1 MTSPDESGPRTGA
14 TGRTIVVLDE
24 REGSAPDLLRGL
36 GVPCISA
43 RDVRRGGT
51 GDGPV
56 GTAGVG
62 DSSGAVPSGS
72 AVVLDAL
79 GIAILADAPPVVA
92 EAAADPSARGVVT
105 AEPEV
110 WVHTFGATPVPPP
123 GTPFADTALATWG
136 LLATGVATDGG
147 RSSTAFDGTGVL
159 VAVLDT
165 GIDQNHPDLAGRV
178 RLARSFVTGEA
189 VQDGNGHG
197 THVAGTIGGPVSPLG
212 GQRRYGVAP
221 GCDLLIGKVLGNTGS
236 GTSGGVLE
244 GMNWA
249 IEQGAHVISMSLGS
263 AVAEGEP
270 PLQYYAAAARA
281 ALRAGSLIIAAA
293 GNEGD
298 RPVGSPANC
307 SSVMAVAAVD
317 HRLLRAEFSCIAI
330 NGDGGELNLAAPGVG
345 IYSAFPVE
353 MDSYASLDGTS
364 MATPHVSGLA
374 ALAVQAAGLRGQD
387 LWDHLVAGARPLSE
401 GEDLV
406 GRGLAVVPPV
416 SA

>member
-1 MTSPDESGPRTGA
+1 MTSPDERGPRTGP

-36 GVPCISA
+36 GVPCVSA
-43 RDVRRGGT
+43 RDVRRGGAAT
-51 GDGPV
+51 GSV

-62 DSSGAVPSGS
+62 DASDEVPPGS

-92 EAAADPSARGVVT
+92 QAAADPSARGVVT

-110 WVHTFGATPVPPP
+110 WVHTFGTTPVPPP
-123 GTPFADTALATWG
+123 GTTFADTALATWG
-136 LLATGVATDGG
+136 LLATGVASDEG
-147 RSSTAFDGTGVL
+147 RGSTTFDGAGVL

-197 THVAGTIGGPVSPLG
+197 THVAGTIGGPASPVG

-221 GCDLLIGKVLGNTGS
+221 GCDLLIGKVLGNAGS

-263 AVAEGEP
+263 AVAEGEA
-270 PLQYYAAAARA
+270 PLQYYEAAARA
-281 ALRAGSLIIAAA
+281 ALRAGSLIVAAA

-307 SSVMAVAAVD
+307 PSVLAVAAVD
-317 HRLLRAEFSCIAI
+317 HRLLRADFSCIAI
-330 NGDGGELNLAAPGVG
+330 NGDGGELNVAAPGVG

-374 ALAVQAAGLRGQD
+374 ALAVQAAGARGQA
-387 LWDHLVAGARPLSE
+387 LWDHLVAGARPLNE
-401 GEDLV
+401 GESLV
-406 GRGLAVVPPV
+406 GRGLAVVPLV

>member
-1 MTSPDESGPRTGA
+1 MTSPDERGPRTGA

-24 REGSAPDLLRGL
+24 REGSAPDVLGRL
-36 GVPCISA
+36 GVSCVSA
-43 RDVRRGGT
+43 RDVRRGGA
-51 GDGPV
+51 GDGSV
-56 GTAGVG
+56 GTAGIG
-62 DSSGAVPSGS
+62 DPVPPGS

-92 EAAADPSARGVVT
+92 EAAADPGARGVVT

-110 WVHTFGATPVPPP
+110 WVHTFPATPAPAP
-123 GTPFADTALATWG
+123 GTTFADTALATWG
-136 LLATGVATDGG
+136 LIATGVATDEG
-147 RSSTAFDGTGVL
+147 RGSTAFDGAGVL

-165 GIDQNHPDLAGRV
+165 GIDERHPDLAGRV
-178 RLARSFVTGEA
+178 RLARSFVAGEA

-197 THVAGTIGGPVSPLG
+197 THVAGTIGGPASPVG

-221 GCDLLIGKVLGNTGS
+221 GCDLLIGKVLGDAGS

-263 AVAEGEP
+263 AVAEGEG
-270 PLQYYAAAARA
+270 PLRYYEAAARA
-281 ALRAGSLIIAAA
+281 ALRAGTLIIAAA
-293 GNEGD
+293 GNDGD
-298 RPVGSPANC
+298 QPVGSPANC
-307 SSVMAVAAVD
+307 PSVLAVAALD
-317 HRLLRAEFSCIAI
+317 HQLVRAEFSCIAI

-345 IYSAFPVE
+345 IYSAFPLAQ
-353 MDSYASLDGTS
+353 DSYATLDGTS

-374 ALAVQAAGLRGQD
+374 ALAVQAAGVRGQD
-387 LWDHLVAGARPLSE
+387 LWNHLVAHARPLTQ
-401 GEDLV
+401 GENLV
-406 GRGLAVVPPV
+406 GRGLAVVPLV

>member
-1 MTSPDESGPRTGA
+1 MTSPDERGPRTGA

-24 REGSAPDLLRGL
+24 REGSAPDVLRGL
-36 GVPCISA
+36 GVSCVSA
-43 RDVRRGGT
+43 RDVRRGGA
-51 GDGPV
+51 GDGSVGAAGAGDPV
-56 GTAGVG
+56 
-62 DSSGAVPSGS
+62 PPGS

-79 GIAILADAPPVVA
+79 GIAILADAPPLVA

-110 WVHTFGATPVPPP
+110 WVHAFPATPAPAP
-123 GTPFADTALATWG
+123 GTTFADTALATWG
-136 LLATGVATDGG
+136 LIATGVAADEG
-147 RSSTAFDGTGVL
+147 RGSTAFDGTGVL

-165 GIDQNHPDLAGRV
+165 GIDEDHPDLAGRV
-178 RLARSFVTGEA
+178 RLARSFVAGEA
-189 VQDGNGHG
+189 VRDGNGHG
-197 THVAGTIGGPVSPLG
+197 THVAGTIGGPASPVG
-212 GQRRYGVAP
+212 GQRRYGIAP
-221 GCDLLIGKVLGNTGS
+221 GCDLLIGKVLGDAGS

-263 AVAEGEP
+263 AVAEGEG
-270 PLQYYAAAARA
+270 PLQYYEAAARA
-281 ALRAGSLIIAAA
+281 ALRAGTLIVAAA
-293 GNEGD
+293 GNDGD

-307 SSVMAVAAVD
+307 PSVLAVAALD

-345 IYSAFPVE
+345 IYSAFPLAQ
-353 MDSYASLDGTS
+353 DSYASLDGTS

-374 ALAVQAAGLRGQD
+374 ALAVQAAGVRGQD
-387 LWDHLVAGARPLSE
+387 LWDHLVAHARPLTQ

-406 GRGLAVVPPV
+406 GRGLAVVPLV

>member
-1 MTSPDESGPRTGA
+1 MTSPDERGPRTGP

-36 GVPCISA
+36 GVPCVSA
-43 RDVRRGGT
+43 RDVRRGGAAT
-51 GDGPV
+51 GSV

-62 DSSGAVPSGS
+62 DASDEVPPGS

-92 EAAADPSARGVVT
+92 QAAADPSARGVVT

-110 WVHTFGATPVPPP
+110 WVHTFGTTPVPPP
-123 GTPFADTALATWG
+123 GTTFADTALATWG
-136 LLATGVATDGG
+136 LLATGVASDEG
-147 RSSTAFDGTGVL
+147 RGSTTFDGAGVL

-197 THVAGTIGGPVSPLG
+197 THVAGTIGGPASPVG

-221 GCDLLIGKVLGNTGS
+221 GCDLLIGKVLGNAGS

-263 AVAEGEP
+263 AVAEGEA
-270 PLQYYAAAARA
+270 PLQYYEAAARA
-281 ALRAGSLIIAAA
+281 ALRAGSLIVAAA

-307 SSVMAVAAVD
+307 PSVLAVAAVD

-330 NGDGGELNLAAPGVG
+330 NGDGGELNVAAPGVG

-374 ALAVQAAGLRGQD
+374 ALAVQAAGARGQA
-387 LWDHLVAGARPLSE
+387 LWDHLVAGARPLNE
-401 GEDLV
+401 GESLV
-406 GRGLAVVPPV
+406 GRGLAVVPLV